1 MASLTLNTFANQ
13 GAPSPADYI
22 HFLRFL
28 LDGICQHVI
37 PGDGGDLKKFRSE
50 ISNLSASL
58 SERSSK
64 QEISSVLQ
72 SGLKSLASYNTRTA
86 KLMKE
91 PAASPASV
99 LPDRSGAEQEIA
111 TKIEAKRD
119 SVCGLVLVN
128 RFASIQTRFG
138 RAIGDEVML
147 LAAEKLA
154 QHLPAGVTVFRWSES
169 ALAAVVNV
177 DANIAEVTRRFAR
190 AVSLNLEKNIE
201 AGHRFVLVP
210 ITLSFT
216 LKRLSENSSPADI
229 FAELD
234 RFVSASTGEIANM
247 LQ

>member
-13 GAPSPADYI
+13 GAPSPADYV

-37 PGDGGDLKKFRSE
+37 PGDSGDLKKFRSE
-50 ISNLSASL
+50 ISNLSVSL

-64 QEISSVLQ
+64 QEISSLLQ
-72 SGLKSLASYNTRTA
+72 SGMKSLASYNMRTA

-91 PAASPASV
+91 PAASPATA

-111 TKIEAKRD
+111 MRIEARRD

-128 RFASIQTRFG
+128 CFASIQTRSG
-138 RAIGDEVML
+138 RPIGDEVMPH
-147 LAAEKLA
+147 AAEKLA
-154 QHLPAGVTVFRWSES
+154 QHLPAGVTVFRWSDS
-169 ALAAVVNV
+169 ALPAVVDV
-177 DANIAEVTRRFAR
+177 DANIAYVTRRFAR

-201 AGHRFVLVP
+201 TGNRFVLVP

-216 LKRLSENSSPADI
+216 LKRLSESSSPADI